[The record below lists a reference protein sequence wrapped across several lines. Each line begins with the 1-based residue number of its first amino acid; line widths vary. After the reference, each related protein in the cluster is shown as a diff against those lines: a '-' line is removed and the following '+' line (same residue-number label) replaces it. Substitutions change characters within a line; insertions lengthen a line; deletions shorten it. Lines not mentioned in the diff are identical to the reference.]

1 MWRSRVIGDKVES
14 MDGRDI
20 FKLCEKHTGICCY
33 TLLMVIIRRRR
44 RRRTNVSLLMKR
56 VDR

>member
-14 MDGRDI
+14 MDGMDI

-33 TLLMVIIRRRR
+33 T
-44 RRRTNVSLLMKR
+44 
-56 VDR
+56 VDGDY